1 MANQYMKPRS
11 RTVGSWGAIAAALC
25 ASLVL
30 SMAGCA
36 TAPRAAAYSPADEA
50 RAADPAWRS
59 ELYDKATTLLS
70 DAAFDEDPLLRA
82 NSMEGLHEAPELVES
97 IARAGLMDDNLGV
110 RYVAAMT
117 IGKLS
122 LKDSAVFVQPVA
134 SDPSA
139 VVRAAAIY
147 ALRRNGV
154 DADPTPL
161 ASMLESGKLT
171 ERAQAAFILGELG
184 DSSAIG
190 LLKSAARR
198 SSPLAS
204 KIEDR
209 LVRLQI
215 AEALIKLGSIDSIE
229 TIRAALFPSR
239 PEDLE
244 ATALAVQIIGNV
256 NDRRSRDQLIYL
268 TARSGPEQLPAEIRL
283 LAAQSLAK
291 LGVRRG
297 SFIADE
303 YWQGENP
310 AVRAQAAFVLG
321 ATDNPANLGK
331 LEEML
336 LDPVGVVRVAAAT
349 SILRALSLRAEMA
362 GVDTHD

>member
-1 MANQYMKPRS
+1 MPSEHTKREFRS
-11 RTVGSWGAIAAALC
+11 AGSRSAIAVALG
-25 ASLVL
+25 AGLVL
-30 SMAGCA
+30 FMVGC
-36 TAPRAAAYSPADEA
+36 TSAPRRRGVDPAVAA
-50 RAADPAWRS
+50 RAADPVWRA
-59 ELYDKATTLLS
+59 ELREKATAILN
-70 DAAFDEDPLLRA
+70 DAAFDADPLLRA
-82 NSMEGLHEAPELVES
+82 NAMEGLHEAPELVEP

-117 IGKLS
+117 IGKLT
-122 LKDSAVFVQPVA
+122 LKDSTVFLEPIA
-134 SDPSA
+134 SDSSA
-139 VVRAAAIY
+139 VVRAAVIY

-154 DADPTPL
+154 NADPTPL
-161 ASMLESGKLT
+161 ASMLESGNQT
-171 ERAQAAFILGELG
+171 ERAQAAYILGELG
-184 DSSAIG
+184 EPSAIG

-215 AEALIKLGSIDSIE
+215 AEALVKLGSTDSIE

-256 NDRRSRDQLIYL
+256 DDRRSRDQLIYL

-291 LGVRRG
+291 LGIRRG
-297 SFIADE
+297 SFIAEE
-303 YWQGENP
+303 YWRHENP
-310 AVRAQAAFVLG
+310 TIRSQSAFVLG
-321 ATDNPANLGK
+321 ATENPANLGK
-331 LEEML
+331 LEEMFS
-336 LDPVGVVRVAAAT
+336 DPVRVVRVAAAA
-349 SILRALSLRAEMA
+349 SMLRALRLRTGVA
-362 GVDTHD
+362 GVDTND